1 MTSVDAKTTV
11 DDIKG
16 ELRSSYQ
23 RLTQAV
29 AALRFWQAR
38 YVDDLKAAPPSG
50 VGGNCR
56 SFATRRSQAQAE
68 YDQTVTAADAALAS
82 SARINSPGMGRAA
95 LGFSVAGRGVG

>member
-38 YVDDLKAAPPSG
+38 YVDDLKARHHQELAEIAQ
-50 VGGNCR
+50 